1 MTRPQIRQTL
11 VGLAWGV
18 GACLFSVGLPV
29 LLVYAQSDAYE
40 QGRQT
45 GKDGN
50 AAAITAGQQPP
61 ESYPGFQGSNPP
73 ETGYFHSGLAIED
86 QARQEMP
93 NHEVGSGVNDAAYS
107 RPRFRLERD
116 EPEFAREREAQAG
129 GSALTQNYS
138 GCQSYGHG
146 ANNESYSSASCN
158 ADAVNPLPTCQRRRT
173 PDCPANA
180 ECELAMDVQSIN
192 SDMAWNYQYPTL
204 TLGTIA
210 DDYWGGSCGVYDR
223 STSFNIDD
231 VAMVKEFRLFEVGFD
246 DWQLIEVNGNLV
258 AVGPYGGDRLEVE
271 SGHVRYSPTQTGK
284 CELKTSWRYG
294 VNVDIRPYLRTGSNT
309 IRMKVVV
316 SGKGEGYMRFSVK
329 RFCDCPDHG
338 TDTYETS
345 CERPIAPAPQCRIHS
360 TSCLEGPERRTV
372 NGVPVYREC
381 WRYEDTYLCPED
393 QQNEEPACGDL
404 RARQCEQTSSTCVAQ
419 DPNTGRCQRFRQDF
433 RCPAGSGSAS
443 ATTVCGADLYCPG
456 GNCSAADRVTQ
467 DTGAQDMAQAATWLA
482 AAQNASDDFDPNN
495 FTMFKGAPMRC
506 AKTDFGFSN
515 CCKDSGWGN
524 DIGFHQ
530 CSQEEEQLGFAKE
543 GGRTHYVGSHSSGG
557 PIDERDYKTY
567 CVFNS
572 KLTRIIQEQGRPQL
586 GIAWGSSRDPDCR
599 PLSTDEVG
607 RLDWSR
613 MDLSEFYQDAQAAA
627 DAAAQNI
634 DSNQQLE
641 TRMRERIER
650 MNQSGTPA
658 HNGGGGG

>member
-1 MTRPQIRQTL
+1 MRPQIRPTIT
-11 VGLAWGV
+11 GLLWGL
-18 GACLFSVGLPV
+18 GACMFSVGLPA

-45 GKDGN
+45 GADGN
-50 AAAITAGQQPP
+50 AAAVAAGQQAP
-61 ESYPGFQGSNPP
+61 ESYPGYSGSNPP
-73 ETGYFHSGLAIED
+73 ETGYFNSGLAIED

-93 NHEVGSGVNDAAYS
+93 NHEVGSEVNDAAYS
-107 RPRFRLERD
+107 RPRYRLERN

-129 GSALTQNYS
+129 GSALTQNYA

-146 ANNESYSSASCN
+146 ANNESYSAAFCH

-180 ECELAMDVQSIN
+180 ECELAMDVQSID

-210 DDYWGGSCGVYDR
+210 DNYWSGSCGLYDR
-223 STSFNIDD
+223 STRFNIDD
-231 VAMVKEFRLFEVGFD
+231 VAMVKEFLLFEVGFD
-246 DWQLIEVNGNLV
+246 DWQLIEVNGSLV

-271 SGHVRYSPTQTGK
+271 SGRVRYSASDTGN
-284 CELKTSWRYG
+284 CELSRSWRYG
-294 VNVDIRPYLRTGSNT
+294 VSVDIRPYLRNGSNT

-316 SGKGEGYMRFSVK
+316 SGSGEGYMRFRVK
-329 RFCDCPDHG
+329 RFCDCPDQG
-338 TDTYETS
+338 TDAYETS
-345 CERPIAPAPQCRIHS
+345 CERPIAPPPQCRVHS
-360 TSCLEGPERRTV
+360 TSCLEGPERRIV

-381 WRYEDTYLCPED
+381 WRYEDTYLCPDE
-393 QQNEEPACGDL
+393 QQNEEQACGDL
-404 RARQCEQTSSTCVAQ
+404 RARQCEQTNSTCVAY
-419 DPNTGRCQRFRQDF
+419 DAETGRCERFRQDF
-433 RCPAGSGSAS
+433 RCPAGSGSES
-443 ATTVCGADLYCPG
+443 ATTVCGEDLYCPG

-467 DTGAQDMAQAATWLA
+467 DTGAQEMAQAASWLA
-482 AAQNASDDFDPNN
+482 AAQNASDDFDPDN

-515 CCKDSGWGN
+515 CCNDSGWGN
-524 DIGFHQ
+524 DIGLNQ
-530 CSQEEEQLGFAKE
+530 CDTEEQQLGFARQA
-543 GGRTHYVGSHSSGG
+543 GRAHHVGNHTSGG
-557 PIDERDYKTY
+557 PIDEREYETY
-567 CVFNS
+567 CVFSS

-586 GIAWGSSRDPDCR
+586 GMVWGSSRNPDCR
-599 PLSTDEVG
+599 ALSTEEVG

-627 DAAAQNI
+627 EAAAQNI

-641 TRMRERIER
+641 TRMRESIER

-658 HNGGGGG
+658 NTGNGGG